1 MQMQS
6 ESASS
11 SGGIC
16 TYERGENVMKKHVAD
31 ISELKHVY
39 EMYMRIKSNKRN
51 QDYVIVNGVKSNE
64 ESITATKGPRDNR
77 DSRAEA

>member
-1 MQMQS
+1 
-6 ESASS
+6 
-11 SGGIC
+11 
-16 TYERGENVMKKHVAD
+16 MKKHVAD